1 MMKKLLPLVLAANV
15 AALMAGCGTQSA
27 APGMNA
33 TGAAALT
40 ASEATLARRL
50 VVGFKAMPSA
60 RAIAELESTHQ
71 VKQVKAL
78 AKVAMVVFETQGDV
92 TATRQ
97 ALLAAPNVQF
107 VESELLPK
115 QEPYKAVPVNV
126 RPRQD
131 GSKADPLRAQQW
143 GLDKMNVPAVWASY
157 GTRLK
162 TVTVALVDTGV
173 DLKHPDLQGVLVEGA
188 NFDKPGTPPQDEA
201 GHGTMTA
208 GCIAA
213 VANNGQGVA
222 GVAPN
227 AKIMPLKVGNSASSV
242 VEAMMYAADHADMIS
257 MSLSFKPTMSEYPA
271 AVETTRRAAEYV
283 MSKGVPMVCSM
294 GNTGT
299 SSKNVPSFFAGK
311 EVPGLI
317 AVGATDKNDRVTSFS
332 TFGDWTSVSAPGAG
346 IVTTAMGGQY
356 KAVDGTSFSTP
367 LTAGVVALMLGNGA
381 SKDPTAIKAKLQST
395 ALDIE
400 TPGYDIKA
408 GAGRVDALKAVTL

>member
-15 AALMAGCGTQSA
+15 AALIAGCGTQSA
-27 APGMNA
+27 APGMSA
-33 TGAAALT
+33 TGARALS

-60 RAIAELESTHQ
+60 QAIAELESTHQ
-71 VKQVKAL
+71 VKQVKAI
-78 AKVAMVVFETQGDV
+78 AKVAMVVFEAQGDV
-92 TATRQ
+92 SATRK

-143 GLDKMNVPAVWASY
+143 GLDKMNVPAVWGAY
-157 GTRLK
+157 GAKLK

-227 AKIMPLKVGNSASSV
+227 AKIMPIKVGNSASSV

-257 MSLSFKPTMSEYPA
+257 MSLSFKPNMSEYPA

-283 MSKGVPMVCSM
+283 MSKGIPMVCSM

-381 SKDPTAIKAKLQST
+381 AKDPAAIKAKLQST
-395 ALDIE
+395 AVDIE
-400 TPGYDIKA
+400 TPGYDAKA
-408 GAGRVDALKAVTL
+408 GAGRVDALKAVGN